1 MAVRAILLVLE
12 SVPVMVAALVPDAPP
27 EIEVPVG
34 TAHVYVVPVG
44 TIPLVTSVGATGAN
58 AMPLQVVPVKAL
70 IIALGFNV
78 TVTVNGD
85 PVQEPDKVVIV

>member
-1 MAVRAILLVLE
+1 M
-12 SVPVMVAALVPDAPP
+12 VPA
-27 EIEVPVG
+27 
-34 TAHVYVVPVG
+34 G
-44 TIPLVTSVGATGAN
+44 TIPLVTSVGTTGVN
-58 AMPLQVVPVKAL
+58 DIPLQVVPVKAL